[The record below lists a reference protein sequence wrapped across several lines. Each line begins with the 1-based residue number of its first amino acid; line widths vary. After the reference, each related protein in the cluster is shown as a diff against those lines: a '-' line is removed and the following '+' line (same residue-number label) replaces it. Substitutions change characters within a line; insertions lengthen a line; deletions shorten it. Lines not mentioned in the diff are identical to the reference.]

1 MKEIDLDIWFFNLP
15 ACVQSELTGITIDED
30 TATETDYVRFD
41 LAVTDWWDSHD
52 FQEKLQIRY
61 DCAPCF

>member
-1 MKEIDLDIWFFNLP
+1 MKEIDLDNWFFNLP
-15 ACVQSELTGITIDED
+15 ACAQSELTGITIDED

-41 LAVTDWWDSHD
+41 LAVTDWWDSRD

>member
-1 MKEIDLDIWFFNLP
+1 MKEIDLDNWFFNLP
-15 ACVQSELTGITIDED
+15 ACIQSELADIAIDED
-30 TATETDYVRFD
+30 TATETEYARFD
-41 LAVTDWWDSHD
+41 LAVTDWWDSHN

>member
-1 MKEIDLDIWFFNLP
+1 MKEIDLDNWFFNLP
-15 ACVQSELTGITIDED
+15 ACIQSELADIAIDED
-30 TATETDYVRFD
+30 TATETEYARFD
-41 LAVTDWWDSHD
+41 SAVTDWWDSHN

>member
-1 MKEIDLDIWFFNLP
+1 MSEIELDMWFFSLP
-15 ACVQSELTGITIDED
+15 ACAQSELTGITIDED
-30 TATETDYVRFD
+30 TATENDYVRFD
-41 LAVTDWWDSHD
+41 LAITDWWDSHD

>member
-1 MKEIDLDIWFFNLP
+1 MSEIELDMWFFSLP
-15 ACVQSELTGITIDED
+15 ACAQSELTGITINED
-30 TATETDYVRFD
+30 TATENDYVKFD
-41 LAVTDWWDSHD
+41 LAITDWWDSHD

>member
-1 MKEIDLDIWFFNLP
+1 MKELDLDNWFFNLP
-15 ACVQSELTGITIDED
+15 ACAQSELTGITIDED

-41 LAVTDWWDSHD
+41 LAVTDWWDNHD

>member
-1 MKEIDLDIWFFNLP
+1 MKEIDLDNWFFNLP
-15 ACVQSELTGITIDED
+15 ACAQSELTGIIIDED

-41 LAVTDWWDSHD
+41 LAVTDWWDGHD